1 MVMRNTQL
9 ETMEEGGVA
18 AKQEI
23 FRRKLE
29 DQVQL
34 IMCMAL
40 KLKRKVATELL
51 TNLLPL
57 PPHHRETIG
66 RGLLL
71 PRRRAPGEIRRPAHS
86 QAGTISSRTI
96 NLNKVFTQ
104 Y

>member
-9 ETMEEGGVA
+9 ETMEEGSVA

-34 IMCMAL
+34 ILWMAL

-51 TNLLPL
+51 TSFLLI
-57 PPHHRETIG
+57 TG
-66 RGLLL
+66 R
-71 PRRRAPGEIRRPAHS
+71 
-86 QAGTISSRTI
+86 Q
-96 NLNKVFTQ
+96 
-104 Y
+104 